1 MAFKYGSTS
10 PTAIKY
16 NGTDLTVLKYGTTAV
31 WGKPYTLTI
40 DKDSYTTVTVNRTS
54 SPNQHASTGNL
65 SSGNVVYYGD
75 VLTITA
81 TPSSGYQLNSF
92 SINQTAVSGSSKT
105 ITVTGNITVVAKSKV
120 SATWKTVWTGYSTQ
134 KFSSAV
140 SSPNEYLK
148 APSTSLTANVPT
160 RITGRVQWFYGGYY
174 DHDLAVNSSELP
186 LTLIEQAYTN
196 GKATITFKSVSLV
209 GSGGQYIP
217 YFVCTRTFG
226 DFYGDIIGCGAF
238 EFFKI
243 EQYV

>member
-54 SPNQHASTGNL
+54 SPNQHASTGAL
-65 SSGNVVYYGD
+65 SSGSVVYYGD
-75 VLTITA
+75 VLQITA
-81 TPSSGYQLNSF
+81 TPSSGYKITTFTVNGGSF
-92 SINQTAVSGSSKT
+92 TSGNT
-105 ITVTGNITVVAKSKV
+105 ITVSGAITVVGKSTV
-120 SATWKTVWTGYSTQ
+120 AATWKTVWTGDSTQ
-134 KFSSAV
+134 EFSSAV

-160 RITGRVQWFYGGYY
+160 RITGRIQWFYGGYY
-174 DHDLAVNSSELP
+174 DHDIAVNTSELP
-186 LTLIEQAYTN
+186 LTLKDQSYTN

-226 DFYGDIIGCGAF
+226 DHYGDIVGCGGF
-238 EFFKI
+238 QFFKI